1 MGMNIPRK
9 VILYT
14 PADEVTFV
22 FNFSSL
28 SPQECCYKCFNV
40 VKSSVSFPFVLR
52 QIYAK
57 WKLFSKYLYI
67 YLFTFPLLRL
77 HPLLHCAFKSF
88 LCFRPWVPVGWAQHS
103 PFHRTPTLLSVLRIT
118 ICPPLD
124 RRIHWLALSLVLWCL
139 HSSQHCIV
147 MTKVM
152 GWNTEKSENQN
163 C

>member
-1 MGMNIPRK
+1 MWSTFIGMNIPRN

-14 PADEVTFV
+14 PADEVTLV

-57 WKLFSKYLYI
+57 WKLFSKYRPLYI
-67 YLFTFPLLRL
+67 YLFMFLLLRL

-88 LCFRPWVPVGWAQHS
+88 LCLHIFFVSVPGSLLVG
-103 PFHRTPTLLSVLRIT
+103 RNTLLFT
-118 ICPPLD
+118 APPTPPLSAS
-124 RRIHWLALSLVLWCL
+124 HHHLS
-139 HSSQHCIV
+139 S
-147 MTKVM
+147 TR
-152 GWNTEKSENQN
+152 
-163 C
+163 